1 MYIIHVTATGDQKA
15 YRKSRRT
22 VCAWQLGEESVV
34 GSSQNM
40 KKLRE
45 MKTKKQKKNMK
56 QETCLSFFG
65 VDIVHFVKF
74 LNDFF
79 SV

>member
-1 MYIIHVTATGDQKA
+1 
-15 YRKSRRT
+15 
-22 VCAWQLGEESVV
+22 
-34 GSSQNM
+34 
-40 KKLRE
+40 
-45 MKTKKQKKNMK
+45 MK

-79 SV
+79 FSLETLIRKRCWKQARYKKRRYYIKFNNR